1 MIFSELQKSTTLTW
15 GVKGGHLLFR
25 STFFPFC
32 DKGFGEDCLR
42 SSEWMYACLG
52 M

>member
-15 GVKGGHLLFR
+15 GVKGAFALQIY
-25 STFFPFC
+25 FFPFC